1 MIKLKR
7 VSNFLTNYFTL
18 FVILVTLLAIFMPN
32 PGTLLATTK
41 IGHLSAVSILLMIVL
56 FGMGITLAPT
66 DFKRVAKN
74 PLQVILGTVAH
85 YVIMPLI
92 AFMLV
97 HLFGLTGAAAV
108 GVILVGSAPSGTSSN
123 VMSFL
128 SGGDVALDVS
138 IGLLSTLLAPVMIP
152 TLLKLLAGRW
162 VKVPFSSMFFSAFE
176 IVIIPIVL
184 GVIVHTIF
192 KQHVQKIIEVMPL
205 ISQIAILVIILAV
218 LSANS
223 HTILAVSTLIL
234 IPVVILH
241 NLLGYSLGF
250 LFSKL
255 MKMDIPQQKAITF
268 EVGMQDSALASTL
281 AISFFEP
288 ASAIAAVIFSVWHN
302 VSGSVLASLWKK
314 HSEKKPKTSPAYT
327 VSPEN

>member
-1 MIKLKR
+1 MNTIKSLSK
-7 VSNFLTNYFTL
+7 FLTKYFTF
-18 FVILVTLLAIFMPN
+18 FVILVALLAIFIPG
-32 PGTLLATTK
+32 PGTTLATTK
-41 IGHLSAVSILLMIVL
+41 VGNLSAVSILLMIVL
-56 FGMGITLAPT
+56 FGMGITLTPN
-66 DFKRVAKN
+66 DFKRVARN
-74 PLQVILGTVAH
+74 PLQVILGTIAH

-92 AFMLV
+92 AFLLV

-152 TLLKLLAGRW
+152 TLLKLLAGKW
-162 VKVPFSSMFFSAFE
+162 VNVPFSSMFFSAFQ

-184 GVIVHTIF
+184 GIIVHTIF
-192 KQHVQKIIEVMPL
+192 KEHVQKVIEIMPL
-205 ISQIAILVIILAV
+205 ISQVAILVIILAV

-223 HTILAVSTLIL
+223 KTILAVSTLIL
-234 IPVVILH
+234 VPVIILH
-241 NLLGYSLGF
+241 NLLGYLLGYG
-250 LFSKL
+250 FSKL
-255 MKMDIPQQKAITF
+255 MKMDTPQQKAITF

-288 ASAIAAVIFSVWHN
+288 ASAIAAVMFSVWHN
-302 VSGSVLASLWKK
+302 ISGSVLASLWKN
-314 HSEKKPKTSPAYT
+314 HTEKAPD
-327 VSPEN
+327 